1 METGQGLE
9 VELKDLEWQRCR
21 KVPVI
26 VEYASIDHLPK
37 KVFIDT
43 REGVLLALPG
53 RDYIIKGVD
62 GELYPIRKDIFE
74 RTYQKIISTVV
85 E

>member
-1 METGQGLE
+1 
-9 VELKDLEWQRCR
+9 
-21 KVPVI
+21 
-26 VEYASIDHLPK
+26 
-37 KVFIDT
+37 VFIDT

-53 RDYIIKGVD
+53 RDYIIKCVD